1 MCFLWLKQGYTKRIM
16 SSLASSVC
24 APVLL
29 LAMLSGV
36 AVADEE
42 VITGDVKST
51 NTWQACKFKQG
62 RVKSCFL
69 FVFFFSNQLDQN
81 SSYIGY

>member
-1 MCFLWLKQGYTKRIM
+1 M

-29 LAMLSGV
+29 LALLSSV

-62 RVKSCFL
+62 RVKS
-69 FVFFFSNQLDQN
+69 
-81 SSYIGY
+81 

>member
-1 MCFLWLKQGYTKRIM
+1 MLSLVRAGLYKRIM

-29 LAMLSGV
+29 LALLSSV

>member
-1 MCFLWLKQGYTKRIM
+1 MAC
-16 SSLASSVC
+16 AVC

-29 LAMLSGV
+29 LALLSSV

-42 VITGDVKST
+42 GITGDVKST

-62 RVKSCFL
+62 RSEKLFFIIICF
-69 FVFFFSNQLDQN
+69 FAGNQLDQN
-81 SSYIGY
+81 SRYMGY